1 MNTPLPPVF
10 AVYQKETNSFLFL
23 ESELQLY
30 GSKYGFKL
38 WKRPVKSCW
47 KNYKESDRSR
57 MMTWFQ
63 GQQWY
68 CVPNLT
74 QSYNLYEITL
84 REKTYTYWR
93 VCHELVW
100 GDSTIQFA
108 RSTDWTK
115 WPTIPVLEFNA
126 KSLIPWQEQGVKPI
140 WLNSSSDILLKHSE
154 ARWEILYRNIEEKN
168 VQCETPIRIRVPV
181 MKEIQDAISEELIPK
196 PNTHCSVSRAA
207 STCCECGSCCFM
219 VIVLIYMYIILVRT
233 AIGI

>member
-1 MNTPLPPVF
+1 MSLPPVF

-23 ESELQLY
+23 ESELELH
-30 GSKYGFKL
+30 GSKYCFKL

-47 KNYKESDRSR
+47 KTYKGYDRHK
-57 MMTWFQ
+57 MLAWFQ

-68 CVPNLT
+68 CIPDLT
-74 QSYNLYEITL
+74 QPCNLSEIIL

-93 VCHELVW
+93 VCHQLLW

-108 RSTDWTK
+108 RPTDWTK

-140 WLNSSSDILLKHSE
+140 WLNSSSDMVLKYSE
-154 ARWEILYRNIEEKN
+154 ARWESLYRMLEEKN
-168 VQCETPIRIRVPV
+168 TSCETPIRIRTPILKEPQEHDSETKVP
-181 MKEIQDAISEELIPK
+181 
-196 PNTHCSVSRAA
+196 CSAKRTAT
-207 STCCECGSCCFM
+207 TCCECGGCCFM
-219 VIVLIYMYIILVRT
+219 LLLLLYMYSVLLRT